1 MVLDKLIQIHEA
13 NQRLEEINDMKGD
26 LPSLLYDQELE
37 FNDLEKNQEESEL
50 MVKDLSKN
58 LNKHQIDLT
67 SFNTKLEK
75 YNDQLLKVKNNKEYD
90 AVLLEIDHLKS
101 EILNINSEISN
112 INSQIENAESII
124 EKNKPLMDELSDKIS
139 INKDELKEKMLE
151 TEKEEQLLNKN
162 KEKLISQISDDMI
175 YKTYSKLYDKYGQ
188 GMSQILRKSCSH
200 CYTQLPPQTLV
211 EIEYDKKIITC
222 PSCSVFLY
230 HKNETD

>member
-13 NQRLEEINDMKGD
+13 NQRLGEINEMKGD
-26 LPSLLYDQELE
+26 LPSLLYNQELE
-37 FNDLEKNQEESEL
+37 FNDLEKNQEESET
-50 MVKDLSKN
+50 MVKNLSKD

-90 AVLLEIDHLKS
+90 AVLLEIDHLKN
-101 EILNINSEISN
+101 EISTINSEISN
-112 INSQIENAESII
+112 INSEIENAESII

-139 INKDELKEKMLE
+139 FNKDELKEKMSE

-162 KEKLISQISDDMI
+162 KEKLISQISDDMF
-175 YKTYSKLYDKYGQ
+175 YKSYSKLYDKYGQ
-188 GMSQILRKSCSH
+188 GMSQILRKSCSY